1 MTLVTDLCRAL
12 YDTPLATAIRES
24 DVTFPALETAHVLG
38 LALMAGTIA
47 IVDLRLLGVALT
59 NTPAIEIERRIVP
72 ATWAGF
78 LLMATTGGLLFAAEA
93 AKLPGNP
100 AFQIKIA
107 LIAIAGVNVALFHL
121 FLKRRLSGALPGA
134 RLPAPVRASATASLV
149 LWAGVIAAGRAI
161 AYFHGGAV

>member
-1 MTLVTDLCRAL
+1 MTLVSNLCQSL
-12 YDTPLATAIRES
+12 YDTPFATAIRES
-24 DVTFPALETAHVLG
+24 EVTFPALETVHVLG

-47 IVDLRLLGVALT
+47 IVDLRLLGVVLT
-59 NTPAIEIERRIVP
+59 QAPAPEIERRVVP

-78 LLMATTGGLLFAAEA
+78 LLMAATGGLLFAAEA

-100 AFQIKIA
+100 AFQVKIA
-107 LIAIAGVNVALFHL
+107 LMGIAGVNVALFHL

-134 RLPAPVRASATASLV
+134 RLPAPVRASATASLL

-161 AYFHGGAV
+161 AYFHGEAA